1 MALEMDHDL
10 FMKIYNSDGVKFIN
24 KMHAHSFSQNI
35 FYGNL
40 RELTEALNLVEN
52 IDIGIKLMSQEHK
65 EAGTQV
71 YKEVNRATCRFPQ
84 TTNNLS

>member
-40 RELTEALNLVEN
+40 RELKEALNLVEN
-52 IDIGIKLMSQEHK
+52 IDI
-65 EAGTQV
+65 
-71 YKEVNRATCRFPQ
+71 Y
-84 TTNNLS
+84 

>member
-35 FYGNL
+35 YPDS
-40 RELTEALNLVEN
+40 
-52 IDIGIKLMSQEHK
+52 IDINHAYE
-65 EAGTQV
+65 
-71 YKEVNRATCRFPQ
+71 Y
-84 TTNNLS
+84 NNSIR